1 MARHKATSANIIRVL
16 ATVLAQCVRPGEDGQ
31 FYRRFWADEINR
43 VCDGAGDAFGTE
55 GQDDPRGD
63 RRD

>member
-1 MARHKATSANIIRVL
+1 MGRHRATMKNIHNVIR
-16 ATVLAQCVRPGEDGQ
+16 AIADQCKRPGEDGK
-31 FYRRFWADEINR
+31 FYRRFWADELNR

-63 RRD
+63 QRD